1 VWGILHPRTHTLVD
15 LLPFVA
21 LGWLCLG
28 VMAAGVLRIRRPTS
42 FETLGRIFMPAEK

>member
-1 VWGILHPRTHTLVD
+1 LHPRAYRLMD

-28 VMAAGVLRIRRPTS
+28 AIAVGVLRTRRPAS
-42 FETLGRIFMPAEK
+42 FETLGRVFAPAER